1 MKNFNLLRNAAL
13 SVFAMLAV
21 SCSEEPMDQTSA
33 PSEAARPKDM
43 PAVMFYALSDD
54 MTLDGFS
61 TANPRSMLSSVVI
74 SGLQAGETLLAI
86 DFRPATGQLYGLG
99 SSSRLYVINP
109 DTGMAHT
116 LGAGPFTPALSGAL
130 AGFDFNPTV
139 DRIRVVTSSGQN
151 LRLHPETG
159 AVAVVDGN
167 VNGASGAMIAGSA
180 YTGNVAGSSTT
191 TLYNMDLA
199 GRLYKQ
205 MPPNDGTQVFV
216 ANINAPISGEGG
228 FDIAPE
234 TDWALAIFG
243 QGDNSAL
250 YSIDLMTGKAMRM
263 AIYDTGV
270 KYTGLAIQT
279 RPVAYAVNTSN
290 QLVIFN
296 PMNPSVTA
304 SKPITGMAAG
314 ATVLGIDFRPANGQL
329 YALVSNGQLYGLNT
343 SSGEAMPIGMPIST
357 GLTGTHFGFDFNP
370 VVDRIR
376 IVSDLGQN
384 LRVNPNDGVAI
395 MDGMLNPG
403 SPMING
409 AAYTNSYFGTTA
421 TSLYVLNN
429 TTLFA
434 QNPPNAGTLTAI
446 GPLGITAESW
456 TGFDIGGRSNG
467 AFAILSSEGMSK
479 VYSINTMNGMA
490 TSAGN
495 FPGQVTAMA
504 VGPGF

>member
-21 SCSEEPMDQTSA
+21 SCSDEPIDGAGVST
-33 PSEAARPKDM
+33 EAARPKNM
-43 PAVMFYALSDD
+43 PAVMFYALSDE
-54 MTLDGFS
+54 MRLDGYS
-61 TANPRSMLSSVVI
+61 TANPKSMLSSVSI
-74 SGLQAGETLLAI
+74 SGLQSGETLMAI

-99 SSSRLYVINP
+99 SSSRLYVINIE
-109 DTGMAHT
+109 TGMAHP
-116 LGAGPFTPALSGAL
+116 LGTAPFTPALSGDL

-167 VNGASGAMIAGSA
+167 VNGAAGAMIAGSA
-180 YTGNVAGSSTT
+180 YTGNVAGSSVTA
-191 TLYNMDLA
+191 LYNIDVT

-216 ANINAPISGEGG
+216 GNINAPISGEGG

-250 YSIDLMTGKAMRM
+250 YSMDLMTGKAMRM
-263 AIYDTGV
+263 AIYDSGV
-270 KYTGLAIQT
+270 KYTGIAIQS

-290 QLVIFN
+290 QLMIFN
-296 PMNPSVTA
+296 PMNPSVTVI
-304 SKPITGMAAG
+304 KPITGMADG

-329 YALVSNGQLYGLNT
+329 YALGSNGQLYGLNL
-343 SSGEAMPIGMPIST
+343 SSGAAMAIGMPIST
-357 GLTGTHFGFDFNP
+357 GLMGTHFGFDFNP

-376 IVSDLGQN
+376 IVSDTGQN

-403 SPMING
+403 SPMVNG

-421 TSLYVLNN
+421 TSLYVMNN

-446 GPLGITAESW
+446 GNLGFTAESW

-467 AFAILSSEGMSK
+467 AFAILTANGSSK
-479 VYSINTMNGMA
+479 VYAINTMTGMA
-490 TSAGN
+490 TAAGN
-495 FPGQVTAMA
+495 FPAQVTAMA
-504 VGPGF
+504 VGLGF